1 MYDSTSHMES
11 INIKYCIL
19 QPFARNC
26 INPLKVNENYSC
38 ASEGEKYFTLE
49 IEQLDMPD
57 FSLTNK
63 YENGKRMDISALC
76 LNERLTEQLRGLFF
90 QINILHH

>member
-1 MYDSTSHMES
+1 MES

-38 ASEGEKYFTLE
+38 ASEGKKYFTLE
-49 IEQLDMPD
+49 MEQLDMPD
-57 FSLTNK
+57 ISLTNK
-63 YENGKRMDISALC
+63 YKCGKWMDISASC
-76 LNERLTEQLRGLFF
+76 LNEGLTKQLGGFF
-90 QINILHH
+90 SQINILHR

>member
-1 MYDSTSHMES
+1 M
-11 INIKYCIL
+11 
-19 QPFARNC
+19 
-26 INPLKVNENYSC
+26 KVNENYSC

-63 YENGKRMDISALC
+63 YENGKWMDISALC
-76 LNERLTEQLRGLFF
+76 LNERLTEQLGGLFF